1 MRAGLSTHIQT
12 CPSFYQHYLSIWPFG
27 FFFYIITIVVR
38 EGLARRE
45 PPDKLH
51 RTIKTCLMASS
62 GAARDAML
70 AALELD
76 LGVRIT
82 AIADKKEAPGRKA
95 ILTPAL
101 PALAGPTRSYAS
113 ESCYRRSMCMGKR
126 IGT

>member
-1 MRAGLSTHIQT
+1 M
-12 CPSFYQHYLSIWPFG
+12 
-27 FFFYIITIVVR
+27 R
-38 EGLARRE
+38 EGLARSE
-45 PPDKLH
+45 PPDKMH

-62 GAARDAML
+62 GATRDAML

-82 AIADKKEAPGRKA
+82 AIADKKEAPGRTA

-113 ESCYRRSMCMGKR
+113 ESCYRRPMCMGKR